1 MEQLADDV
9 FHITMLLR
17 HGMNAYLVGDVLV
30 DAGGPPFGRRIGQ
43 EIRHEKRPVSL
54 HVATH
59 AHGDQVGGSHTIV
72 EEFGVPVWAGAADVA
87 ACESGKVEASGPLGP
102 AIRRMGNFTGFPVAK
117 ALAEGDAVGPGFVVV
132 ETPGHT
138 RGHISL
144 WRERDRILIAG
155 DVWFNMSL
163 KSTRVG
169 LRHPPRSV
177 TLDPRKN
184 AASARRLAA
193 LEPDLVCFGH
203 GPVLKEDAAGV
214 VSRWVAKEV

>member
-30 DAGGPPFGRRIGQ
+30 DAGGPPFGRRVAQ
-43 EIRHEKRPVSL
+43 ELRHEQRPVSL

-59 AHGDQVGGSHTIV
+59 AHGDQVGGTHTIV
-72 EEFGVPVWAGAADVA
+72 EEFKVPVWAGAADVA
-87 ACESGKVEASGPLGP
+87 ACESGKVEAGGLLGP
-102 AIRRMGNFTGFPVAK
+102 MIRRLGNFPGFPVAR
-117 ALAEGDAVGPGFVVV
+117 ALQEGDAVGPGFVVL

-144 WRERDRILIAG
+144 WREADRILIAG

-169 LRHPPRSV
+169 LRPPPRSV
-177 TLDPRKN
+177 TLDPRAN
-184 AASARRLAA
+184 AASQRRLAA

-203 GPVLKEDAAGV
+203 GPVLREDAAGV
-214 VSRWVAKEV
+214 LSGWVTKEL